1 MGYVYTAQVPLPFF
15 NMLQLDNWIFKEDSV
30 IFFIAIH
37 KFFSVLTEGIFS
49 AKLEEKLPW
58 KSVIVPLVILN
69 QILYKMISKSS

>member
-49 AKLEEKLPW
+49 AKLEEKLP
-58 KSVIVPLVILN
+58 
-69 QILYKMISKSS
+69 